1 MGDGEG
7 RGEAEKG
14 EGKMGKESRDLGWGV
29 DVKEGREG
37 GRKARADEKGCIFLH
52 ELSKSDV
59 EVFDQWMAT
68 EMEGFGHVFVYEYR
82 SSAAT

>member
-1 MGDGEG
+1 MRGDGEG
-7 RGEAEKG
+7 RGEGGRGKG

-29 DVKEGREG
+29 DVREGREG

-59 EVFDQWMAT
+59 EVFD
-68 EMEGFGHVFVYEYR
+68 
-82 SSAAT
+82 